1 MPGKRVSSQVP
12 YPSKAI
18 GDFLGEVGTL
28 LQTQVY
34 NKFKHVIIGSFNKAV
49 LYLEQLNNDPNVT
62 SEHGMYKDLPMMIYT
77 PTLEEPVPQTDFLWN
92 YPNTHPYM
100 AHWNRP
106 PIIFEDGTMLTMTTR
121 RMQGNIDLRIF
132 VDSQPEEHDIQM
144 SFLNFFRGLNTV
156 VPLNNITLEFCLS
169 DKIKML
175 TDRND
180 EIVLNLLDSN
190 ISHKLVKA
198 TNQYEY
204 MIPIGTTPLLRLSS
218 LTDASTFYGGTDFAE
233 FALSGSLQYE
243 LEIPSILTLQTEL
256 DIRHIEFNI
265 RSTVDTDTG
274 TIVEPV
280 STIVQNKEETE

>member
-18 GDFLGEVGTL
+18 GDFLGEVGNL

-49 LYLEQLNNDPNVT
+49 LYLEQLNNDKNVT

-77 PTLEEPVPQTDFLWN
+77 PTLEEPVPQVDYLWN
-92 YPNTHPYM
+92 YPGTHPYM
-100 AHWNRP
+100 SSWNRP
-106 PIIFEDGTMLTMTTR
+106 PIMFDDGTMLTMTTR

-156 VPLNNITLEFCLS
+156 YPLNNVTLEFCLA

-204 MIPIGTTPLLRLSS
+204 MIPISSTPTLRLAS

-243 LEIPSILTLQTEL
+243 LEIPAVITLQTEV
-256 DIRHIEFNI
+256 DIRSIQFNI
-265 RSTVDTDTG
+265 TTDINTDTG
-274 TIVEPV
+274 EVLESFI
-280 STIVQNKEETE
+280 KEV